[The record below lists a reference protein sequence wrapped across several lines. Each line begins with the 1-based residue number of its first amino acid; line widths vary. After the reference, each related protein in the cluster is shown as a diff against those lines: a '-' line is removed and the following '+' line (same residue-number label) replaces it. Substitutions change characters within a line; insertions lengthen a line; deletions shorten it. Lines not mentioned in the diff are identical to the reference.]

1 MGIKAARAP
10 WRSQRQRALAVPAQ
24 RRLEAL
30 VRAVTPH
37 AQRHPD
43 NPVPPLVLAGA
54 RTVLSGAAKVL
65 RRNGRA
71 LLPIHAVPAWAELD
85 AVLQLALADLSS
97 TDNPDHEVDPAE
109 MADIRRRLTERIER
123 LKRTSEEGST
133 GPE

>member
-1 MGIKAARAP
+1 
-10 WRSQRQRALAVPAQ
+10 
-24 RRLEAL
+24 
-30 VRAVTPH
+30 
-37 AQRHPD
+37 
-43 NPVPPLVLAGA
+43 
-54 RTVLSGAAKVL
+54 VLSGAAKVL
-65 RRNGRA
+65 RRNGQA